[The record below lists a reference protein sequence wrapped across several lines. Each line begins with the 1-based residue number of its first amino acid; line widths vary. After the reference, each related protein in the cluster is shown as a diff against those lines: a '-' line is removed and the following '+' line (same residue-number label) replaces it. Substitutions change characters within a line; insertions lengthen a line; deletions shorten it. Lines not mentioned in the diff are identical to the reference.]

1 MHKSI
6 YRAILVACLLTITAL
21 FSACADQS
29 TSESAAEAEATIAAL
44 STANAELAAQ
54 VSELATALG
63 TPEPTV
69 ATSAPLIP
77 MAAATNAPQAVIA
90 ASAPVPD
97 GILPRLAAT
106 IALAPQGATL
116 ADLRFD
122 RSANRLYVTDT
133 ADQLHVIDGETFAV
147 LATLPI
153 GGNLELDERN
163 ARLYVYRP
171 FVRAGEA
178 PAIHVIDTTTVSEIG
193 VLAGGAIAIDAERNR
208 LFVGDRF
215 TMGLVEDAPGVR
227 VYDGAT
233 LAQIGEIDQPG
244 APVYNPRRNEVLIVA
259 YTLYSADAETLQIT
273 GDLFPELTDLEQVG
287 LLWCNGCR
295 WVDDAWVLPEV
306 GMVAVDISAHCAG
319 KGCGQVEPPRWF
331 DATTMQPVE
340 PTLSPELQS
349 GCGTGV
355 SALGAVDGRFYRN
368 RFYSRYMVYANLL
381 VESADGERLTMRD
394 GLATDFVNGRT
405 GQGYLHDG
413 VVLELATLTP
423 IGRWPAVCV
432 MGYDGERGRIF
443 GMRGGSL
450 FIIDERGAAPAASP
464 SIVENLPDAW
474 ITGIEISPNFAAD
487 NTLLA
492 RTESGALYRST
503 DGGATWT
510 RLGGGLPDGQG
521 QWLYAFFSPDYAA
534 DRTLYATGHRG
545 ESWGYGVWRSQDGGE
560 QWEPLWNNLVHLRGE
575 HIAFSPNFAQDRTLV
590 LRARFHDV
598 LGGVTGSSYQQSTDG
613 GLSWTL
619 VITGDYST
627 PEGQVSLPPVDELL
641 PGASGQSAV
650 NLRMDDYRTAV
661 FYSLDGDEWL
671 TATVEVQPGEPFI
684 TLLPSP
690 SYAVDRTAYVV
701 APTTIWRT
709 TDGGATWT
717 QWRQSRFTDSAD
729 FRQRIHSAA
738 ISPLLADDNYRLYL
752 GAGNGEVLALDPA
765 LIEWDASATPS
776 ETASLPAASPS
787 PSLPTATPAEPTAGL
802 IGDPPEGY
810 FRPMGE
816 LALFWDN
823 KPDVQQALGWATTER
838 PTSSAAAVQRFDNG
852 VMVWVEETARVYA
865 FLNNGRWLS
874 YADTFREGDPESDP
888 AFAPPAGKQQPVRG
902 FGKVWRE
909 HADLR
914 DAIGWALTKEEPA
927 TVLRQP
933 FERGQIMRAGVFIYT
948 MVGEADGTW
957 K

>member
-1 MHKSI
+1 MQKPT
-6 YRAILVACLLTITAL
+6 YWAILIACLLTTTAL
-21 FSACADQS
+21 LSACADQS
-29 TSESAAEAEATIAAL
+29 ISESAADAEATIAAL

-54 VSELATALG
+54 MSELATALG

-69 ATSAPLIP
+69 TTSAPLIA
-77 MAAATNAPQAVIA
+77 MATSTDAPRAVIA

-97 GILPRLAAT
+97 GVLPRLVAT
-106 IALAPQGATL
+106 IALASEGATL

-122 RSANRLYVTDT
+122 HSTNRLYVTDT
-133 ADQLHVIDGETFAV
+133 ADQLHVIDGETLAV
-147 LATLPI
+147 LTTLPV
-153 GGNLELDERN
+153 GGNIELDVRN
-163 ARLYVYRP
+163 TRLYVYQP
-171 FVRAGEA
+171 FVRAGKA
-178 PAIHVIDTTTVSEIG
+178 PAIHVIDTTTLTEIG
-193 VLAGGAIAIDAERNR
+193 VLAGGAIAVDAERNR

-215 TMGLVEDAPGVR
+215 TMELEADAPGVR

-233 LAQIGEIDQPG
+233 LTQIGEIDQPG
-244 APVYNPRRNEVLIVA
+244 APVYNPHRNEVLIVA
-259 YTLYSADAETLQIT
+259 YTLYTADAETLQVT
-273 GDLFPELTDLEQVG
+273 GDLFPELTNLEQVG
-287 LLWCNGCR
+287 VLWCNGCR
-295 WVDDAWVLPEV
+295 WVDDAWSLPEV
-306 GMVAVDISAHCAG
+306 GLVAVDISAHCAG

-331 DATTMQPVE
+331 DAATMQPVE
-340 PTLSPELQS
+340 PALSPELQS
-349 GCGTGV
+349 GCGTAV
-355 SALGAVDGRFYRN
+355 SALGAIDGRFYRN
-368 RFYSRYMVYANLL
+368 RFYSRYIFYANLL
-381 VESADGERLTMRD
+381 VDNADGERLTMRD
-394 GLATDFVNGRT
+394 GLSTEFINVHT

-413 VVLELATLTP
+413 VVLDLATLTP

-443 GMRGGSL
+443 GLRGGNL
-450 FIIDERGAAPAASP
+450 FIIDERGAVPTSSP
-464 SIVENLPDAW
+464 PVFENLPDAW

-503 DGGATWT
+503 DDGATWA
-510 RLGGGLPDGQG
+510 RLAGGLPDERGQS
-521 QWLYAFFSPDYAA
+521 LYAFFSPTYAA
-534 DRTLYATGHRG
+534 DRTVYATGHRG
-545 ESWGYGVWRSQDGGE
+545 ESWGYGVWHSPDGGE
-560 QWEPLWNNLVHLRGE
+560 RWEPLWNNLVHLRGE

-598 LGGVTGSSYQQSTDG
+598 LSGVTGSSYQQSTDG

-627 PEGQVSLPPVDELL
+627 PEGQASLPPVEELL
-641 PGASGQSAV
+641 PGASRQLAV

-671 TATVEVQPGEPFI
+671 TATVEAQPGEPFVA
-684 TLLPSP
+684 LLPSP
-690 SYAVDRTAYVV
+690 NYAADRTAYVV
-701 APTTIWRT
+701 APAAIWRT

-717 QWRQSRFTDSAD
+717 QWRQSRFTDPAD

-738 ISPLLADDNYRLYL
+738 ITPLLADDDYRLYL
-752 GAGNGEVLALDPA
+752 GTGSGEVLTLDPA
-765 LIEWDASATPS
+765 TMEWDEP
-776 ETASLPAASPS
+776 TAPVAAAASPAADS
-787 PSLPTATPAEPTAGL
+787 PPAPPSLSEGL
-802 IGDPPEGY
+802 LDSPPEGH
-810 FRPMGE
+810 FRPTGE

-823 KPDVQQALGWATTER
+823 KPDVQQALGWATTQR
-838 PTSSAAAVQRFDNG
+838 PTSSAAAIQRFDNG

-865 FLNNGRWLS
+865 FLNNGLWLS

-909 HADLR
+909 HPDLR

-927 TVLRQP
+927 TALRQP
-933 FERGQIMRAGVFIYT
+933 FERGQIMRVGVFIYT
-948 MVGEADGTW
+948 MVGEGEGTW